1 MQDDVLTRWRSFV
14 QKLTERYQQILAES
28 DAGFTGLLQDPN
40 LDPITFGNAMGA
52 IEIRVKELRTKLG
65 DTYAQNVVGHLSA
78 MKPAEQ
84 LMRQTED
91 WLEEHFEHW
100 RVGWNGRLVR
110 SIWTRAQPLMYR
122 KVGCSKCGAELTG
135 RTVFHQAESVGCT
148 HCGAVNS
155 VTPDTLVYTYFAMA
169 PDMIADE
176 QTLKSKLGLDR
187 ARRAGAS
194 RGQMI
199 ELSRQHWRA
208 FVAARAQIA
217 PMSAEEQERFV
228 ASRVRFEEQWG

>member
-14 QKLTERYQQILAES
+14 QKLTERYQQILTES
-28 DAGFTGLLQDPN
+28 DAGFQGLLQDPN
-40 LDPITFGNAMGA
+40 LDPITFGNAMSA

-65 DTYAQNVVGHLSA
+65 DTYTQNVVGHLSA

-110 SIWTRAQPLMYR
+110 SIWTRAQALMHR
-122 KVGCSKCGAELTG
+122 KVGCSKCGAELKG

-176 QTLKSKLGLDR
+176 QTVKSKLGLDR